1 MATRGRPRKSTEQHK
16 LDGTYQ
22 ACRHKNNS
30 DIVLAHIL
38 EVPKKIE
45 VPQEIKNLKN
55 KKVEAAFKKHVE
67 MLIRLKICYEAD
79 LPALVNIYILLND
92 IYSVRETLQKIDM
105 ENQPAF
111 YFKLHS
117 LFLSQVEIFNKL
129 ASKFCL
135 TPQARTQIT
144 IGELQALNENIK
156 LQEKMQ
162 NIKTNPIEHL
172 IQQKKS

>member
-16 LDGTYQ
+16 LDGTYR

-67 MLIRLKICYEAD
+67 MLIRLKICYGAD
-79 LPALVNIYILLND
+79 LPALVNIYIWLND
-92 IYSVRETLQKIDM
+92 IYL
-105 ENQPAF
+105 
-111 YFKLHS
+111 S
-117 LFLSQVEIFNKL
+117 LIIISEPTRR
-129 ASKFCL
+129 S
-135 TPQARTQIT
+135 
-144 IGELQALNENIK
+144 
-156 LQEKMQ
+156 
-162 NIKTNPIEHL
+162 
-172 IQQKKS
+172 